1 MSPAPP
7 ERDGPSGPQHR
18 FFLPILAGA
27 TWRDRWIACLGALI
41 SIAATYFVCR
51 LGLGDFNRGAT
62 AHLPLLVAPMGASA
76 VLLFAVPASPLAQ
89 PWSIIGGNTLSALVG
104 ITVAHWVPD
113 PALAAGLAVALA
125 IALMS
130 LARCLHP
137 PGGAAALLAV
147 LGGPQVAAAGYMFA
161 FNPIALNAV
170 MLVLLGFGFHKMLR
184 HNYPHV
190 PAAAVAN
197 THGTSDKQPAARIG
211 FNAADIDGALGDL
224 GEAFDIDR
232 GDLDRLLHQVELR
245 ALERSHGNLRC
256 ADIMSRDIIRTQP
269 GGQIAAA
276 RTLLL
281 DHHLRMLPVI
291 DAVGHVVGSVGL
303 RELLRP
309 GAVIADVM
317 SPAWTIQ
324 QDRPVIEL
332 IAPLT
337 DGKTHAAVI
346 VDTERRLVGLVTQTD
361 LLATLGRVPAA
372 G

>member
-1 MSPAPP
+1 MPAANQPP
-7 ERDGPSGPQHR
+7 SEPPLKAHR
-18 FFLPILAGA
+18 FFVPILAGA

-41 SIAATYFVCR
+41 GIAATYFICR
-51 LGLGDFNRGAT
+51 LSLGNYNSGDI
-62 AHLPLLVAPMGASA
+62 HLPLLVAPMGATA

-104 ITVAHWVPD
+104 ITVARLVPD
-113 PALAAGLAVALA
+113 PVIAAGVAVALA
-125 IALMS
+125 IAVMS

-137 PGGAAALLAV
+137 PGGASALLAV
-147 LGGPQVAAAGYMFA
+147 LGGPAVMDAGYMFA
-161 FNPIALNAV
+161 LDPVAVNAV
-170 MLVLLGFGFHKMLR
+170 LMVILGLGFHKMLR

-190 PAAAVAN
+190 PAPPPAAN

-211 FNAADIDGALGDL
+211 FNAADIDSALSDL

-232 GDLDRLLHQVELR
+232 ADLDRLLHRVELR
-245 ALERSHGNLRC
+245 ALERSHGDLRC

-269 GGQIAAA
+269 AGDIATA
-276 RTLLL
+276 RALLL
-281 DHHLRMLPVI
+281 DHHLRMLPVV
-291 DAVGHVVGSVGL
+291 DEAGHVMGSVGL

-309 GAVIADVM
+309 GATIADVM
-317 SPAWTIQ
+317 SSAWITR

-346 VDTERRLVGLVTQTD
+346 VDAEQRLVGLVTQTD